1 MHKSRAYIRRM
12 QKVDILAIGPH
23 RDDVELSCGGTL
35 LVAARLGRTTA
46 IVDLTAGELGTRG
59 SAALRAEEASR
70 AAAVLGVSA
79 RENLGLPDGGVVNN
93 PETRAKLAVVIRRFA
108 PAVVIAPSMQGKHP
122 DHTVSAQLIRDA
134 CFVAGLR
141 KVEPDVPAVRPRKL
155 IHCIAYREDAPKP
168 TFVVD
173 ITHVFE
179 QKLEAIRCYS
189 SQFDEAIQA
198 GEVFPNGEPL
208 YDIIRHQAA
217 HYGSLIRTRYGEP
230 FFTPE
235 TMRADDV
242 AALEVA
248 SF

>member
-1 MHKSRAYIRRM
+1 MP
-12 QKVDILAIGPH
+12 KVDILAIAAH

-35 LVAARLGRTTA
+35 LTAAKFGRSTA
-46 IVDLTAGELGTRG
+46 IIDLTLGELGTRG
-59 SAALRAEEASR
+59 SADLRGEEASKS
-70 AAAVLGVSA
+70 AAILGVSA
-79 RENLGLPDGGVVNN
+79 RENLGLPDGGVVND
-93 PETRAKLAVVIRRFA
+93 PMTRAKLAVAIRRFA
-108 PAVVIAPSMQGKHP
+108 PAIVIAPSIQGKHP

-141 KVEPDVPAVRPRKL
+141 KVEPEVPAHRPRKV
-155 IHCIAYREDAPKP
+155 IHTIAYREDAPKP

-173 ITHVFE
+173 VTDVFE
-179 QKLEAIRCYS
+179 RKMEAIKCYS

-217 HYGSLIRTRYGEP
+217 HYGSLIRTQYGEP
-230 FFTPE
+230 FFTTE
-235 TMRADDV
+235 TMRADDI

>member
-1 MHKSRAYIRRM
+1 MPT
-12 QKVDILAIGPH
+12 VDILAIAAH

-35 LVAARLGRTTA
+35 LVASRLGRTIA
-46 IVDLTAGELGTRG
+46 IIDLTLGELGTRG
-59 SAALRAEEASR
+59 SAELRGEEASR
-70 AAAVLGVSA
+70 AAAVLGVEA
-79 RENLGLPDGGVVNN
+79 RVNLGLPDGGVLNN
-93 PETRAKLAVVIRRFA
+93 PETRAALAVAIRRFA
-108 PAVVIAPSMQGKHP
+108 PRVVIAPSIQGKHP

-134 CFVAGLR
+134 CFVAGLK
-141 KVEPDVPAVRPRKL
+141 KVEPDVPAFRPTKL
-155 IHCIAYREDAPKP
+155 IHTIAYREDAPKP

-173 ITHVFE
+173 ITDVFE

-189 SQFDEAIQA
+189 SQFDDAIQA

-230 FFTPE
+230 FFTLE
-235 TMRADDV
+235 TMRFDDV
-242 AALEVA
+242 GALEVA